1 MKRIF
6 LVITFLT
13 VMLLA
18 GNAFAAPRQVPLK
31 ALNEIVKSP
40 VRGCEDR
47 QTVNLPIIT
56 WGGDIATIYANG
68 NQVDTKAGSIFA
80 EKGLSFKLFREDVFP
95 RQVEKYLS
103 CETPYLRGTL
113 GMINMA
119 SETASRDPRTKLIVI
134 YQLTYSAGG
143 DALVVK
149 GHITRPEQLRGKT
162 ISLQAYGPHLEYLD
176 RILASAGLT
185 FKDIKIRWTKDLTG
199 TEETPVTAFREPD
212 VDAAMVIT
220 PDALALTSGGKTGTG
235 AENSV
240 KGAKILLST
249 KTADHVIADVYA
261 VRADYFTSH
270 KEEVAKFVHGLMTA
284 EETAAKL
291 FKTKGN
297 GYAETVKSSAQILL
311 DSADAVADT
320 EGLFGDCRY
329 VGWKGNVKFF
339 GDKNNPRNFERTTAD
354 IQKGF
359 VALGVMSGRLSLD
372 HAKWDYNRFKPG
384 LADTGDVEAPRFD
397 TGKVAKAVTKRQQS
411 EEGVLFSF
419 EIHFKPNQNTFPVE
433 SYRDEFQKVIEYATT
448 YGGAVITV
456 EGHSDPLEY
465 LKKKKAATPELVLRQ
480 IKQSARNLSLSRA
493 NQVRQNIINYAKG
506 KGIVLDES
514 QFAVLGHGIMNPRGG
529 MCGEDPCAPKNEQE
543 WLGNMRVVFKILQVE
558 GEAVQFESL

>member
-1 MKRIF
+1 MKKIF
-6 LVITFLT
+6 SLITLAT
-13 VMLLA
+13 MMLLA
-18 GNAFAAPRQVPLK
+18 GNASAAPKQVPLK
-31 ALNEIVKSP
+31 ALSETVKSP

-68 NQVDTKAGSIFA
+68 DQVDTKPGSIFA
-80 EKGLSFKLFREDVFP
+80 EKQLHFKLFREDVFP

-119 SETASRDPRTKLIVI
+119 AEAANRDPRTKLVVI
-134 YQLTYSAGG
+134 YQHTYSAGG
-143 DALVVK
+143 DTLVVK
-149 GHITRPEQLRGKT
+149 GHIAKPEQLRGKT

-185 FKDIKIRWTKDLTG
+185 FKDIRIRWTKDLTG
-199 TEETPVTAFREPD
+199 TEETPVAAFRESD

-240 KGAKILLST
+240 KGARILLST

-261 VRADYFTSH
+261 VRADYLASH
-270 KEEVAKFVHGLMTA
+270 KDEVEKFVHGLLLA
-284 EETAAKL
+284 EEAAAKL
-291 FKTKGN
+291 FKSKGT
-297 GYAETVKSSAQILL
+297 GYTEAIKASAQILL

-320 EGLFGDCRY
+320 EGLYGDCRY
-329 VGWKGNVKFF
+329 AGWKGNVRFF

-359 VALGVMSGRLSLD
+359 IALGVMSGRISLD

-397 TGKVAKAVTKRQQS
+397 TGKVAKAVAKRQQS
-411 EEGVLFSF
+411 DEGVLFSF
-419 EIHFKPNQNTFPVE
+419 EIHFKPNQNTFPIE
-433 SYRDEFQKVIEYATT
+433 LYKDEFRKVIEYATT

-480 IKQSARNLSLSRA
+480 IKQSAKNLSLSRA
-493 NQVRQNIINYAKG
+493 NQVRQNIIDYSKAKG
-506 KGIVLDES
+506 IILDES
-514 QFAVLGHGIMNPRGG
+514 QFAVLGHGIMSPRGG
-529 MCGEDPCAPKNEQE
+529 MCGDDPCAPKNEQE

-558 GEAVQFESL
+558 GEAVQFEAL

>member
-1 MKRIF
+1 MKRIVSAI
-6 LVITFLT
+6 LFLT
-13 VMLLA
+13 VLFA
-18 GNAFAAPRQVPLK
+18 CTVSAAPKQVALK

-56 WGGDIATIYANG
+56 WGGDIATIHANG
-68 NQVDTKAGSIFA
+68 DQVDTKAGSIFA
-80 EKGLSFKLFREDVFP
+80 DKGLRFKLFREDVFP

-119 SETASRDPRTKLIVI
+119 TDVANKDPRTKLVVI
-134 YQLTYSAGG
+134 YQHTYSAGG

-149 GHITRPEQLRGKT
+149 GQIKRPEQLRGKT

-176 RILASAGLT
+176 RILASAGIT
-185 FKDIKIRWTKDLTG
+185 FKDVKLRWTKDLTG

-212 VDAAMVIT
+212 VDAALVIT

-261 VRADYFTSH
+261 VRADYLASH
-270 KEEVAKFVHGLMTA
+270 NEEVANLVHGLLVA
-284 EETAAKL
+284 EETTAKL
-291 FKTKGN
+291 FKNKGS
-297 GYAETVKSSAQILL
+297 GYPETIKASAQILL

-320 EGLFGDCRY
+320 EGLYADCRY
-329 VGWKGNVKFF
+329 AGWKGNVKFF
-339 GDKNNPRNFERTTAD
+339 GDKNNPRNFERTTAE

-359 VALGVMSGRLSLD
+359 VHLGVMSGRASLD
-372 HAKWDYNRFKPG
+372 HAKWDYRRFKPG

-419 EIHFKPNQNTFPVE
+419 EIYFKPNQNTFPIE
-433 SYRDEFQKVIEYATT
+433 AYKDEFQKVIEYATT
-448 YGGAVITV
+448 FGGAVITV

-480 IKQSARNLSLSRA
+480 IKQSAKNLSLSRA
-493 NQVRQNIINYAKG
+493 NQVRQNIIDYAKS
-506 KGIVLDES
+506 KGIILDES
-514 QFAVLGHGIMNPRGG
+514 QLAVIGHGIMSPRGG
-529 MCGEDPCAPKNEQE
+529 MCGDDPCAPKNEKE
-543 WLGNMRVVFKILQVE
+543 WLGNMRVVFKILQME
-558 GEAVQFESL
+558 GEAVQFEAL